1 MRNLI
6 NYIGIIKSNLHEFN
20 YVIVDV
26 EDYKGKIIHIR
37 FDRTQDIGS
46 KCELIANNLGDGNE
60 VLSIRCKY

>member
-6 NYIGIIKSNLHEFN
+6 YYISIIKSNLYEFN

-26 EDYKGKIIHIR
+26 KDYKGKIIHIS
-37 FDRTQDIGS
+37 FDRRQDVGN

-60 VLSIRCKY
+60 VLSMRCKY